1 MIYRKRH
8 QVYSRSCHT
17 QGAEIDLLHPDCV
30 NLKATIKIFQ
40 FLILRIL
47 QLVYLSEMVEI
58 FLVSEEED
66 LVRAREVTPLQD
78 LTGDPH

>member
-1 MIYRKRH
+1 M
-8 QVYSRSCHT
+8 
-17 QGAEIDLLHPDCV
+17 LPDCV
-30 NLKATIKIFQ
+30 NLKATSKIFQ

-66 LVRAREVTPLQD
+66 LVRLREVTPLQD
-78 LTGDPH
+78 LTGAPH